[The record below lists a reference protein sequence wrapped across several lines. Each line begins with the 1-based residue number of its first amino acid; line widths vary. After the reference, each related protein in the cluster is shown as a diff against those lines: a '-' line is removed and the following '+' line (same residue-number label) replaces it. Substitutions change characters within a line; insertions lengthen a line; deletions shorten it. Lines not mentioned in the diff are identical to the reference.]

1 MLNFAWWWVFFALP
15 LPILVRLLSKKTQ
28 DVPMAALR
36 VPSLRPGDVSE
47 QSQLRQ
53 TKIPLVISSLI
64 WLLLVTAA
72 ARPQWLG
79 EPVSI
84 PNEGREMMLAVDLS
98 GSMKIDDM
106 QLNGRQV
113 NRLTMTKSVVYD
125 FIQRRVGDR
134 IGLILFADTAYVQ
147 APLTYDRDTV
157 STLLSEA
164 VIGLVG
170 EQTAIGDAIGL
181 AVKRFDERE
190 ESNNVL
196 ILLTD
201 GQNTAGNI
209 TPEQAKELAVNK
221 GVKVYT
227 IGVGADK
234 MLIQSFFGS
243 RQINPSQELDEG
255 MLTDIATA
263 TGGQYFRARNAQE
276 LQAIYQQLDALEP
289 IEGETRKMRPL
300 SALFYFPL
308 GAATLLS
315 ALWAFLTIAISLYR
329 WFTQKRAQLSSQHSN
344 NADAIQTARAV
355 HVTQSRKETK

>member
-1 MLNFAWWWVFFALP
+1 MLEFTWWWVFFALP
-15 LPILVRLLSKKTQ
+15 FPFLLRLLLPAKDTASL
-28 DVPMAALR
+28 AALK
-36 VPSLRPGDVSE
+36 VPALRPNDTVT
-47 QSQLRQ
+47 Q
-53 TKIPLVISSLI
+53 TERGKNAAWSLLFASLI
-64 WLLLVTAA
+64 WLLLITAT

-106 QLNGRQV
+106 QINGRQV
-113 NRLTMTKSVVYD
+113 NRLDMTKSVVYD

-157 STLLSEA
+157 STLLSES

-181 AVKRFDERE
+181 AVKRFDARD

-209 TPEQAKELAVNK
+209 TPEQAKTLAISKN
-221 GVKVYT
+221 VKVYT
-227 IGVGADK
+227 VGVGADK
-234 MLIQSFFGS
+234 MMIQSFFGS
-243 RQINPSQELDEG
+243 RQINPSQELDEE
-255 MLTDIATA
+255 MLSDIASS
-263 TGGQYFRARNAQE
+263 TGGKYFRARNADE
-276 LQAIYQQLDALEP
+276 LQSIYAQLDMLEP
-289 IEGETRKMRPL
+289 IEGESRKMRPL
-300 SALFYFPL
+300 TALFYYPL
-308 GAATLLS
+308 AAALFLTF
-315 ALWAFLTIAISLYR
+315 LWA
-329 WFTQKRAQLSSQHSN
+329 LSSFVVSIYRRTVSRFN
-344 NADAIQTARAV
+344 DAAKRNGAQI
-355 HVTQSRKETK
+355 

>member
-1 MLNFAWWWVFFALP
+1 MLDFNWWWAFLALP
-15 LPILVRLLSKKTQ
+15 LPLIVRFLVPKASEPSL
-28 DVPMAALR
+28 AALR
-36 VPSLRPGDVSE
+36 VPRLRPE
-47 QSQLRQ
+47 QHNEDRTVKKSKVALASA
-53 TKIPLVISSLI
+53 TLI
-64 WLLLVTAA
+64 WLALVTAA
-72 ARPQWLG
+72 AQPQWLG

-134 IGLILFADTAYVQ
+134 LGLILFADTAYVQ
-147 APLTYDRDTV
+147 APLTHDRETV

-181 AVKRFDERE
+181 AVKRFDAKD

-209 TPEQAKELAVNK
+209 TPEQAKELAINK
-221 GVKVYT
+221 GVKIYT

-243 RQINPSQELDEG
+243 RQINPSQELDET
-255 MLTDIATA
+255 MLSDIASS
-263 TGGQYFRARNAQE
+263 TGGQYFRARNAEE
-276 LQAIYQQLDALEP
+276 LNSIYQQLDTLEP

-300 SALFYFPL
+300 TALFYYPL
-308 GAATLLS
+308 AFALLGS
-315 ALWAFLTIAISLYR
+315 VLWIIGAFLKSL
-329 WFTQKRAQLSSQHSN
+329 FGGMSLKST
-344 NADAIQTARAV
+344 D
-355 HVTQSRKETK
+355 KESVEKQA

>member
-1 MLNFAWWWVFFALP
+1 MLEFSWWWAFFALP
-15 LPILVRLLSKKTQ
+15 LPLIIRFVLPKAKQTPLASLK
-28 DVPMAALR
+28 
-36 VPSLRPGDVSE
+36 VPSLRPGDTAAE
-47 QSQLRQ
+47 
-53 TKIPLVISSLI
+53 SSTSTGKLPMLLSALI
-64 WLLLVTAA
+64 WILLVTAS

-79 EPVSI
+79 EPISI

-157 STLLSEA
+157 ATLLSEA

-181 AVKRFDERE
+181 AVKRFNERD

-196 ILLTD
+196 VLLTD

-209 TPEQAKELAVNK
+209 TPEQAKELAINK
-221 GVKVYT
+221 GIKVYT

-243 RQINPSQELDEG
+243 RQVNPSQELDED
-255 MLTDIATA
+255 MLTDIAVA

-276 LQAIYQQLDALEP
+276 LDAIYQQLDQLEP

-300 SALFYFPL
+300 TALFYFPL
-308 GAATLLS
+308 ALALLLS
-315 ALWAFLTIAISLYR
+315 ALWTFGALSVKEFLALEQRKSID
-329 WFTQKRAQLSSQHSN
+329 KN
-344 NADAIQTARAV
+344 NTSTDEVIQ
-355 HVTQSRKETK
+355 

>member
-1 MLNFAWWWVFFALP
+1 MLEFSWWWVFFALP
-15 LPILVRLLSKKTQ
+15 LPFIVRLIVPKTADTQ
-28 DVPMAALR
+28 LAALR
-36 VPSLRPGDVSE
+36 VPALRPREAVSDN
-47 QSQLRQ
+47 
-53 TKIPLVISSLI
+53 VIAKRTLPMALSALI

-79 EPVSI
+79 EPISI

-209 TPEQAKELAVNK
+209 TPEQAKELAINK

-243 RQINPSQELDEG
+243 RQINPSQELDED
-255 MLTDIATA
+255 MLTDIATS

-276 LQAIYQQLDALEP
+276 LQAIYQQLDELEP
-289 IEGETRKMRPL
+289 IEGEARKMRPL
-300 SALFYFPL
+300 TALFYYPL
-308 GAATLLS
+308 ALALFLSLCWVVGA
-315 ALWAFLTIAISLYR
+315 IAASTFHAIN
-329 WFTQKRAQLSSQHSN
+329 QKRGLRNDKSMDSE
-344 NADAIQTARAV
+344 
-355 HVTQSRKETK
+355 VTR

>member
-1 MLNFAWWWVFFALP
+1 
-15 LPILVRLLSKKTQ
+15 
-28 DVPMAALR
+28 
-36 VPSLRPGDVSE
+36 
-47 QSQLRQ
+47 
-53 TKIPLVISSLI
+53 
-64 WLLLVTAA
+64 
-72 ARPQWLG
+72 
-79 EPVSI
+79 
-84 PNEGREMMLAVDLS
+84 
-98 GSMKIDDM
+98 
-106 QLNGRQV
+106 
-113 NRLTMTKSVVYD
+113 MTKSVVYD

-134 IGLILFADTAYVQ
+134 LGLILFADTAYVQ

-181 AVKRFDERE
+181 AVKRFDERD

-209 TPEQAKELAVNK
+209 TPEQAKELAINK

-243 RQINPSQELDEG
+243 REINPSQELDEG
-255 MLTDIATA
+255 MLTDIATS

-276 LQAIYQQLDALEP
+276 LEAIYQQLDALEP

-300 SALFYFPL
+300 SALFYYPL
-308 GAATLLS
+308 AAAIMLS
-315 ALWAFLTIAISLYR
+315 ALWALFILANSVYR
-329 WFTQKRAQLSSQHSN
+329 WARQRRTAVSMSHA
-344 NADAIQTARAV
+344 NAV
-355 HVTQSRKETK
+355 KETK

>member
-1 MLNFAWWWVFFALP
+1 MLEFAWWWAFFALP
-15 LPILVRLLSKKTQ
+15 LPLLIRLFSPRAEETAMSALKVPRLKPNETAHLSSAKNN
-28 DVPMAALR
+28 
-36 VPSLRPGDVSE
+36 
-47 QSQLRQ
+47 
-53 TKIPLVISSLI
+53 KIPMLVATIIWILLI
-64 WLLLVTAA
+64 CAT

-79 EPVSI
+79 EPISI

-113 NRLTMTKSVVYD
+113 NRLTMTKSVLYD

-134 IGLILFADTAYVQ
+134 LGLILFADTAYVQ

-157 STLLSEA
+157 STLLREA

-181 AVKRFDERE
+181 AVKRFDEKE

-209 TPEQAKELAVNK
+209 TPEQAKSLAINK
-221 GVKVYT
+221 GIKVYT

-243 RQINPSQELDEG
+243 RQVNPSQELDEG
-255 MLTDIATA
+255 MLTDIATS
-263 TGGQYFRARNAQE
+263 TGGQYFRARNAEE

-300 SALFYFPL
+300 TALYFYP
-308 GAATLLS
+308 AAFALLLS
-315 ALWAFLTIAISLYR
+315 ILWVMVAVLSPLISR
-329 WFTQKRAQLSSQHSN
+329 VAKKFKH
-344 NADAIQTARAV
+344 
-355 HVTQSRKETK
+355 KETTEGDKV

>member
-1 MLNFAWWWVFFALP
+1 MLEFTWWWVFFALP
-15 LPILVRLLSKKTQ
+15 FPFLLRLLLPAKDT
-28 DVPMAALR
+28 PTLAALK
-36 VPSLRPGDVSE
+36 VPTLRPSDTVI
-47 QSQLRQ
+47 Q
-53 TKIPLVISSLI
+53 TTPNGNKAWPLLFASLI
-64 WLLLVTAA
+64 WILLITAT

-106 QLNGRQV
+106 QINGRQV
-113 NRLTMTKSVVYD
+113 NRLDMTKAVVYD

-157 STLLSEA
+157 STLLSES

-181 AVKRFDERE
+181 AVKRFDARD

-209 TPEQAKELAVNK
+209 TPEQAKTLAISKN
-221 GVKVYT
+221 VKVYT
-227 IGVGADK
+227 VGVGADK
-234 MLIQSFFGS
+234 MMIQSFFGS
-243 RQINPSQELDEG
+243 RQINPSQELDED
-255 MLTDIATA
+255 MLSDIATS
-263 TGGQYFRARNAQE
+263 TGGKYFRARNADE
-276 LQAIYQQLDALEP
+276 LQSIYAQLDMLEP
-289 IEGETRKMRPL
+289 IEGESRKMRPL
-300 SALFYFPL
+300 TALFYYPL
-308 GAATLLS
+308 AAALLLS
-315 ALWAFLTIAISLYR
+315 FLWVLSFFVISVYR
-329 WFTQKRAQLSSQHSN
+329 RATSRFN
-344 NADAIQTARAV
+344 DAAQRSGDSV
-355 HVTQSRKETK
+355 

>member
-1 MLNFAWWWVFFALP
+1 M
-15 LPILVRLLSKKTQ
+15 K
-28 DVPMAALR
+28 
-36 VPSLRPGDVSE
+36 RPGEVSE
-47 QSQLRQ
+47 QTKLRQ
-53 TKIPLVISSLI
+53 TKIPLVVSSLI

-106 QLNGRQV
+106 QLQGRQV

-134 IGLILFADTAYVQ
+134 LGLILFADTAYVQ

-209 TPEQAKELAVNK
+209 TPEQAKELAISK

-234 MLIQSFFGS
+234 MLIQSFFG
-243 RQINPSQELDEG
+243 
-255 MLTDIATA
+255 
-263 TGGQYFRARNAQE
+263 QYFRARNAQE
-276 LQAIYQQLDALEP
+276 LQSIYQQLDALEP

-300 SALFYFPL
+300 SALFYYPL
-308 GAATLLS
+308 AAALLLS
-315 ALWAFLTIAISLYR
+315 ALWAFLTLAISSYR
-329 WFTQKRAQLSSQHSN
+329 WIKQKQNQFSAHGPES
-344 NADAIQTARAV
+344 T
-355 HVTQSRKETK
+355 KETK

>member
-1 MLNFAWWWVFFALP
+1 MLDFNWWWAFLALP
-15 LPILVRLLSKKTQ
+15 LPLVVRFLFPKS
-28 DVPMAALR
+28 PEAASAALR
-36 VPSLRPGDVSE
+36 VPKLRPQQHSDEIIANKSK
-47 QSQLRQ
+47 
-53 TKIPLVISSLI
+53 TALVAATII
-64 WLLLVTAA
+64 WLALVTAA
-72 ARPQWLG
+72 SQPQWLG

-134 IGLILFADTAYVQ
+134 LGLILFADTAYVQ
-147 APLTYDRDTV
+147 APLTYDRETV

-181 AVKRFDERE
+181 AVKRFDARD

-209 TPEQAKELAVNK
+209 TPEQAKELAISKN
-221 GVKVYT
+221 VKIYT

-243 RQINPSQELDEG
+243 RQINPSQELDET
-255 MLTDIATA
+255 MLSDIASS
-263 TGGQYFRARNAQE
+263 TGGQYFRARNAEE
-276 LQAIYQQLDALEP
+276 LNAIYQQLDDLEP
-289 IEGETRKMRPL
+289 IQGETRKMRPL
-300 SALFYFPL
+300 TALFYYPL
-308 GAATLLS
+308 AFALIGSMLWIVIVFISTTLKRMTNKSVES
-315 ALWAFLTIAISLYR
+315 AHESSHM
-329 WFTQKRAQLSSQHSN
+329 KRAGR
-344 NADAIQTARAV
+344 RA
-355 HVTQSRKETK
+355 